1 MSNIALFLAETYQGS
16 YVPVVAELFR
26 IDEVEDC
33 MLQPLA
39 FSMPFVDLD
48 QAREFLRT
56 IPTDMLMVSV
66 GKALIYDNPIKI
78 NPFGFKWLSEVE
90 RVQ

>member
-1 MSNIALFLAETYQGS
+1 MPNVALFLAETYQGS
-16 YVPVVAELFR
+16 FVPVVAELIR

-33 MLQPLA
+33 LLEPLA

-48 QAREFLRT
+48 QAREFLHKV
-56 IPTDMLMVSV
+56 PTAAITVAV
-66 GKALIYDNPIKI
+66 GPVIVFDNPVKI
-78 NPFGFKWLSEVE
+78 NPIGLRWLSEVE